1 MSLSRVTI
9 QQNPINISC
18 SFGMYR
24 CIDKRY
30 KSMVKSSV
38 HVVASIVTP
47 VLHADELFN
56 KYNVA
61 TLTVRFIIIA
71 MVTLF

>member
-1 MSLSRVTI
+1 
-9 QQNPINISC
+9 
-18 SFGMYR
+18 
-24 CIDKRY
+24 
-30 KSMVKSSV
+30 MVKSSV